1 MHPLLERQ
9 IRRHLGEHPETVLPP
24 PGDAAWEHLF
34 NAIGESYEQLD
45 RDLLLREQAL
55 NLTSEELNR
64 RNDDLRRELAE
75 RTETE
80 EALQREKGE
89 QAALITRLEDAK
101 RQLLYSEKMASIAQL
116 AAGVAHEINNPVGF
130 VQSNINTLA
139 GYVEDLFALTD
150 LLEEVAAG
158 LPDDSPLG
166 RKIRESCERYDL
178 EFLREDVPKLL
189 SESRDG
195 VSRVR
200 KIVQDLRDFSHPDEG
215 KFAWIDLNPGI
226 VSTLNIVNNE
236 LKYKAEVITELG
248 ELPLI
253 EANQNQLNQVFLN
266 LLVNAAHAIKD
277 KGVINV
283 ATRHLPESGEVCISI
298 ADTGAGIPPENLKR
312 IFDPFFTT
320 KPVGKGTG
328 LGLSL
333 SYGIVQKHHGRIEV
347 DSQERAGT
355 LFQVFLPI
363 HQPAAS
369 AAGEEAAPAA
379 EATAAGQQA

>member
-1 MHPLLERQ
+1 MHALLERQ
-9 IRRHLGEHPETVLPP
+9 IRRYLGEHPETTLPP

-64 RNDDLRRELAE
+64 RNDDLRRELTE

-101 RQLLYSEKMASIAQL
+101 RQLLYSEKMASIGQL

-248 ELPLI
+248 ELPMI

-266 LLVNAAHAIKD
+266 LLVNAAHAIKE

-363 HQPAAS
+363 RQPAELAVEAG
-369 AAGEEAAPAA
+369 AAVPA
-379 EATAAGQQA
+379 AAGQQA

>member
-1 MHPLLERQ
+1 MHALLERQ
-9 IRRHLGEHPETVLPP
+9 IRRYLGEHPETTLPP
-24 PGDAAWEHLF
+24 PGDAAWERLF

-64 RNDDLRRELAE
+64 RNDDLRRELSE

-101 RQLLYSEKMASIAQL
+101 RQLLYSEKMASIGQL

-248 ELPLI
+248 ELPMI

-266 LLVNAAHAIKD
+266 LLVNAAHAIKE

-363 HQPAAS
+363 RQPAELAVEAG
-369 AAGEEAAPAA
+369 AAVPA
-379 EATAAGQQA
+379 AAGQQA

>member
-1 MHPLLERQ
+1 
-9 IRRHLGEHPETVLPP
+9 
-24 PGDAAWEHLF
+24 
-34 NAIGESYEQLD
+34 
-45 RDLLLREQAL
+45 
-55 NLTSEELNR
+55 
-64 RNDDLRRELAE
+64 
-75 RTETE
+75 
-80 EALQREKGE
+80 
-89 QAALITRLEDAK
+89 
-101 RQLLYSEKMASIAQL
+101 
-116 AAGVAHEINNPVGF
+116 VGF

-298 ADTGAGIPPENLKR
+298 ADTGR
-312 IFDPFFTT
+312 WRT
-320 KPVGKGTG
+320 
-328 LGLSL
+328 
-333 SYGIVQKHHGRIEV
+333 
-347 DSQERAGT
+347 
-355 LFQVFLPI
+355 
-363 HQPAAS
+363 
-369 AAGEEAAPAA
+369 APA
-379 EATAAGQQA
+379 

>member
-1 MHPLLERQ
+1 MHALLERQ
-9 IRRHLGEHPETVLPP
+9 IRRHLGEHPETTLPP
-24 PGDAAWEHLF
+24 PGDAAWELLF

-64 RNDDLRRELAE
+64 RNDDLRRELTE

-101 RQLLYSEKMASIAQL
+101 RQLLYSEKMASIGQL

-248 ELPLI
+248 ELPMI

-266 LLVNAAHAIKD
+266 LLVNAAHAIKE

-363 HQPAAS
+363 RQPAEPAV
-369 AAGEEAAPAA
+369 EAETAVPA
-379 EATAAGQQA
+379 AAGQQA

>member
-1 MHPLLERQ
+1 MHALLERQ
-9 IRRHLGEHPETVLPP
+9 IRRYLGEHPETTLPP
-24 PGDAAWEHLF
+24 PGDAAWERLF

-64 RNDDLRRELAE
+64 RNDDLRRELTE

-101 RQLLYSEKMASIAQL
+101 RQLLYSEKMASIGQL

-150 LLEEVAAG
+150 LLEEVATG

-166 RKIRESCERYDL
+166 RKIRENCERYDL

-248 ELPLI
+248 ELPMI

-266 LLVNAAHAIKD
+266 LLVNAAHAIKE

-363 HQPAAS
+363 RQPAELAVEAG
-369 AAGEEAAPAA
+369 AAVPA
-379 EATAAGQQA
+379 AAGQQA

>member
-1 MHPLLERQ
+1 MHALLERQ
-9 IRRHLGEHPETVLPP
+9 IRRYLGEHPETTLPL
-24 PGDAAWEHLF
+24 PGDAAWERLF

-64 RNDDLRRELAE
+64 RNDDLRRELSE

-101 RQLLYSEKMASIAQL
+101 RQLLYSEKMASIGQL

-150 LLEEVAAG
+150 LLEEVATG

-248 ELPLI
+248 ELPMI

-266 LLVNAAHAIKD
+266 LLVNAAHAIKE

-363 HQPAAS
+363 RQPAELAVEAG
-369 AAGEEAAPAA
+369 AAVPA
-379 EATAAGQQA
+379 AAGQQA